1 VASISN
7 IARETGVKGNMD
19 ENDEQIRIHERITR
33 MESQFER
40 FISDAESEKRTRRV
54 IVEEM
59 RAVAMKLDDRLRHV
73 EKFVYVALG
82 AVAVIE
88 FVSKIL

>member
-1 VASISN
+1 MSN
-7 IARETGVKGNMD
+7 DQPN
-19 ENDEQIRIHERITR
+19 ERMAR

-54 IVEEM
+54 MIEELKGIAT
-59 RAVAMKLDDRLRHV
+59 RLDERLRHV
-73 EKFVYVALG
+73 ERFVYLSLG

-88 FVSKIL
+88 FVSRFLAK

>member
-1 VASISN
+1 
-7 IARETGVKGNMD
+7 MD
-19 ENDEQIRIHERITR
+19 EQSDEQIRMHERVTR

-40 FISDAESEKRTRRV
+40 FIADAESEKRTRR
-54 IVEEM
+54 ILIDDLKII
-59 RAVAMKLDDRLRHV
+59 ADKLDDRLRHV

>member
-1 VASISN
+1 M
-7 IARETGVKGNMD
+7 RGRLFKQPWGDRYNMD
-19 ENDEQIRIHERITR
+19 EQSDEQIRMHERVTR

-40 FISDAESEKRTRRV
+40 FIADAESEKRTRR
-54 IVEEM
+54 ILIDDLKII
-59 RAVAMKLDDRLRHV
+59 ADKLDDRLRHV

>member
-1 VASISN
+1 M
-7 IARETGVKGNMD
+7 G
-19 ENDEQIRIHERITR
+19 EQTDGEIRMHERVTR

-40 FISDAESEKRTRRV
+40 FIADAESEKRTRRV
-54 IVEEM
+54 MLEEM
-59 RAVAMKLDDRLRHV
+59 RLVANRLDERLRHV
-73 EKFVYVALG
+73 EKFVYLALG

>member
-1 VASISN
+1 
-7 IARETGVKGNMD
+7 MD
-19 ENDEQIRIHERITR
+19 EDTKIHERIAR

-40 FISDAESEKRTRRV
+40 FIADAESEKRTRRV
-54 IVEEM
+54 MIEELKVIAS
-59 RAVAMKLDDRLRHV
+59 RLEERLRHV
-73 EKFVYVALG
+73 ERFVYIAVG

>member
-1 VASISN
+1 
-7 IARETGVKGNMD
+7 MD
-19 ENDEQIRIHERITR
+19 EDTKIHERVAR

-40 FISDAESEKRTRRV
+40 FIADAESEKRTRRV
-54 IVEEM
+54 MIEELKVIAS
-59 RAVAMKLDDRLRHV
+59 RLEERLRHV
-73 EKFVYVALG
+73 ERFVYIAVG